1 MENAATRR
9 DFVRG
14 ALGLAAMAG
23 TASLVSVPVGR
34 ASETEKGAQGE
45 DMGMSAMRLD
55 HVHIK
60 AVDADDFRTICDTLQ
75 LITGHPMNLEMEFG
89 EMGMKV
95 GYDPHPYCYEV
106 MQVIDDTK
114 ELARYYNEFEGAVF
128 CLTYRVAD
136 YEVAAEQMEKLGFPQ
151 LMRYDSPPYVKEGFF
166 DTLAKLPFYIELI
179 ESPDSLDDV
188 DTEEFDLSATVGSE
202 A

>member
-1 MENAATRR
+1 MENTATRR
-9 DFVRG
+9 GFVQG
-14 ALGLAAMAG
+14 ALGLAALVGAG
-23 TASLVSVPVGR
+23 SLVSVPWGL
-34 ASETEKGAQGE
+34 ADEPAGTDEKGGS
-45 DMGMSAMRLD
+45 GMKAMRLD

-60 AVDADDFRTICDTLQ
+60 AADEKDFRTICDTLQ
-75 LITGHPMNLEMEFG
+75 LITGHPLNLEMEFG

-106 MQVIDDTK
+106 MQVIDNTK
-114 ELARYYNEFEGAVF
+114 ELARYYEEFEGAVF
-128 CLTYRVAD
+128 CLTYRVED
-136 YEVAAEQMEKLGFPQ
+136 YEQAAAEMEELGFPQ

-179 ESPDSLDDV
+179 ESPDSFDDV
-188 DTEEFDLSATVGSE
+188 STEDFDLSGTAG